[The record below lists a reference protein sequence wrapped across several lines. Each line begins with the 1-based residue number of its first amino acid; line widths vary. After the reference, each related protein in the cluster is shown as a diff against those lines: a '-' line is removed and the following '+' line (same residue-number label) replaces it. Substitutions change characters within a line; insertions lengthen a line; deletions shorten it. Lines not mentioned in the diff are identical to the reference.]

1 MLTIVILYSAWSPG
15 PYSIMKARY
24 GGARASRGKYI
35 IYRYNRYRRINVLGV
50 LNMSTVEDYMNTR
63 MVTRNLQSSIFELA
77 KVMVESSVSSVAI
90 IEEKGEQQQL
100 QDDKRVVGI
109 LTERDIIKSI
119 AKGGRLD
126 DITAGSV
133 MSSSPILSVRK
144 SQSIEEA
151 ALLMIRKKVR
161 HLLVEDPDNK
171 SVIGI
176 ITTTD
181 LARYLQK
188 RMKEE
193 SVFTVSVGDEN
204 KEQREIQDQQEESS
218 PVPTE
223 RLLSEVWELYF

>member
-1 MLTIVILYSAWSPG
+1 
-15 PYSIMKARY
+15 
-24 GGARASRGKYI
+24 
-35 IYRYNRYRRINVLGV
+35 
-50 LNMSTVEDYMNTR
+50 MSTVEDYMNTR

-133 MSSSPILSVRK
+133 MSSSPILFVRK

-188 RMKEE
+188 RMKEN
-193 SVFTVSVGDEN
+193 SVFTVSVGDDN